1 MKYIQRR
8 GDGWFETVDEF
19 ETKAE
24 ANEMLVE
31 YIMSDPTAEYWISS
45 RCCNSWKDE
54 ED

>member
-24 ANEMLVE
+24 ANEMLIE
-31 YIMSDPTAEYWISS
+31 YIMSDPTA
-45 RCCNSWKDE
+45 
-54 ED
+54 